1 MNINVSKSINF
12 FPTKE
17 ITVIRVR
24 LGFPRLLKT
33 WCTML
38 SPAPDVTGHGSK
50 ASVNISI
57 LTIEINH
64 NVSRE
69 TQFHNL

>member
-1 MNINVSKSINF
+1 
-12 FPTKE
+12 
-17 ITVIRVR
+17 
-24 LGFPRLLKT
+24 
-33 WCTML
+33 ML
-38 SPAPDVTGHGSK
+38 SSPPDVTGHGSK

-69 TQFHNL
+69 TLNFTIYGINPHKYPFMTFKHDIIANIYLKMTR